1 MDNLTD
7 FSNLTLLDTGTAQ
20 SLNLNTGDFESM
32 TVPQLRA
39 QCKLRGLKGYSKQI
53 KSVLLQRL
61 NVYATSTPPEP
72 PLPDSPPLDTGT
84 AQSPVVPPPTRPLPF
99 TEEELRDREEALYYE
114 THPPTEE
121 ELRDERII
129 QEADDAESFI
139 GGRAQSLL
147 FEIKVM
153 TSVAFLIPQTS
164 LISHL

>member
-1 MDNLTD
+1 MDSLTD
-7 FSNLTLLDTGTAQ
+7 FSTLTLIDTGTAQ
-20 SLNLNTGDFESM
+20 SLVVAVEGEHLFTGDFKSL

-61 NVYATSTPPEP
+61 NEYASSTPPEP
-72 PLPDSPPLDTGT
+72 
-84 AQSPVVPPPTRPLPF
+84 PLPF

-129 QEADDAESFI
+129 QEGDDAESFI

>member
-1 MDNLTD
+1 MDNLTV

-20 SLNLNTGDFESM
+20 SLVVAVEGEHLFTGDFKSL

-61 NVYATSTPPEP
+61 NEYASSTPPEP
-72 PLPDSPPLDTGT
+72 PLPATSPP
-84 AQSPVVPPPTRPLPF
+84 PEPPLPF

-129 QEADDAESFI
+129 QEGDDAESFI